1 MAGQLGLDQLEPLF
15 DEARPFDGE
24 SDALDVLS
32 VMLDELRHDMA
43 AMYTHVTYAASQ
55 AQHGCATFE
64 ALARVDAKLTALQA
78 FLAEH
83 NLAGLVLSGDAQ
95 QLPRTMFEQRTR
107 IADASAMVHAILSEE
122 R

>member
-24 SDALDVLS
+24 S
-32 VMLDELRHDMA
+32 
-43 AMYTHVTYAASQ
+43 
-55 AQHGCATFE
+55 E